1 MQVLFTI
8 LFHCRCCLFLILILI
23 PIGCW
28 LCVLQQYVGI
38 LFANVALEYSRCILF
53 EMMGKQVSKHIHTNG
68 DVRSHSRMDEKLHHK
83 TQQNSRKF
91 HVQRI
96 QRAVFCSGQSEY
108 LEQPNSSKIKPHF
121 DFLIIKPSG
130 SRSLWSGWITSIDVF
145 SSANPKKTNTHT
157 KTHILP
163 ARSFRIKTPQSFQT
177 CGSSGSCSQT

>member
-1 MQVLFTI
+1 MCVFV
-8 LFHCRCCLFLILILI
+8 CVCLFGLAEEK
-23 PIGCW
+23 GCW

-130 SRSLWSGWITSIDVF
+130 SRSLWSGWITSIDVMGM
-145 SSANPKKTNTHT
+145 
-157 KTHILP
+157 
-163 ARSFRIKTPQSFQT
+163 RIKIKNRQHLQ
-177 CGSSGSCSQT
+177 